1 MGRKADEKTTTGL
14 TAVIQTEITATQE
27 AIQAF
32 TDWFK
37 GLREFFT
44 KAYELERKATETL
57 AQARALKAP
66 KNADEDARIQAFI
79 IDANAAAKHA
89 EGHWI
94 ITKAAK
100 ALHTRLVERRSRAVD
115 PNKDAAKIAQDI
127 HNTYVAEERRKAIVK
142 QDKLQAKENDKA
154 AKTGTEARQI
164 IVEPKIE
171 QAGTDRTTWTGE
183 VTDLQ
188 ALVDAVIAGTVPR
201 DVLMVNQPVLNGYA
215 RSMHALLNNWPGV
228 RAVPKTTTVG

>member
-1 MGRKADEKTTTGL
+1 MGSKAADDKKNGL

-27 AIQAF
+27 AISAF

-44 KAYELERKATETL
+44 KAAELERKANETL
-57 AQARALKAP
+57 AEAKAMKAP
-66 KNADEDARIQAFI
+66 KTADEDAKVQAFI

-89 EGHWI
+89 ESHWI

-100 ALHTRLVERRSRAVD
+100 ALHSRLVDKRNRAVD
-115 PNKDAAKIAQDI
+115 PNKAAAALAQQM
-127 HNTYVAEERRKAIVK
+127 HNNYVTDERRKALLK

-164 IVEPKIE
+164 IVAPKIE

-183 VTDLQ
+183 CFDVP
-188 ALVDAVIAGTVPR
+188 ALVKAVGMGLVPA
-201 DVLMVNQPVLNGYA
+201 DVLTVNQPVLNSYA
-215 RSMHALLNNWPGV
+215 RSLHKLLDNWPGC
-228 RAVPKTTTVG
+228 RAISKTTTIG